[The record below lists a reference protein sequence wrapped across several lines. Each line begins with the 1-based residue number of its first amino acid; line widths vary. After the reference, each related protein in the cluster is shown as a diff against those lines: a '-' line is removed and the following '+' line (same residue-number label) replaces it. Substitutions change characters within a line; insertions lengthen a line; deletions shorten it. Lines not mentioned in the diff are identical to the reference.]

1 MTRNTPFMNP
11 VLWVILHEGLF
22 KGRTGLYKL
31 FPEEFKERS
40 SEKEM
45 PAVLI
50 ALAATFVGYVFT

>member
-1 MTRNTPFMNP
+1 MNP